1 MNVYSITYNNKLY
14 IVGAVSKQ
22 EALITI
28 GINTNIPHNDNNYT
42 VKLLLSTYYYNKNTD
57 EPKIITK
64 QNLFK
69 EYQPKFI
76 D

>member
-1 MNVYSITYNNKLY
+1 MDVYSITYNNKLY

-42 VKLLLSTYYYNKNTD
+42 IQLLPSTYYYNINTD
-57 EPKIITK
+57 QPKIITI

-69 EYQPKFI
+69 IYQPKFI